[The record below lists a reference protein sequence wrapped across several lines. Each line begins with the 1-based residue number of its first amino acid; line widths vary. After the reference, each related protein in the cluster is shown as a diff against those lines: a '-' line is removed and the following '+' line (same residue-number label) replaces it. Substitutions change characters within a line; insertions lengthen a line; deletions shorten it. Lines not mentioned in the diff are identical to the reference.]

1 MAIEKIVLIFALLG
15 SALYVFEKAVAIIA
29 AAIGRVKAVAPANPA
44 PATKQEPKLEQQQL
58 IPAQSRDQIARML
71 GLLESL
77 TIANEEMKDNQA
89 ELLQRIATLES
100 AQAAPK
106 ETALKETAPKRAR
119 AKKATGLGTSLEEGL
134 IAAGFT
140 HRSEEDRGFEVIS

>member
-58 IPAQSRDQIARML
+58 IPAQSQDQIARML
-71 GLLESL
+71 DLLQLL

-100 AQAAPK
+100 AQAAP
-106 ETALKETAPKRAR
+106 KETAPKRAR

-140 HRSEEDRGFEVIS
+140 HRSEEDHGFEVIS